1 MIFSYNWLQSYFREK
16 LPTPE
21 KLAEILT
28 MHSFENEY
36 IEKKGNDYILSIDVL
51 PDRAGDCFSH
61 NGIAKEI
68 SVLLNKKITYPKIKT
83 KEILKDSI
91 LIDIENSDDCLRYT
105 ALIIKNVKIEES
117 PKWLK
122 ERLEVCGINS
132 INNIVDITNYVML
145 ETGQPMH
152 VFDYDKISGGIITRK
167 AKKGEKISLLGGKEC
182 ILDENVLIIADEEVP
197 LAIAGIKGGKK
208 AEITNET
215 KNIVLE
221 SANFNHKL
229 ISTTARRLNIRTDAS
244 LRFEQNIDPNLTS
257 YAIDR
262 AASLIG
268 LPSSSKIDV
277 YKKKLKP
284 WNIKINIDEINKT
297 LGIDIPKKEVEKIL
311 KNLGFI
317 VKENMVIEVPTY
329 RQDVTI
335 PENITEEVGRIYG
348 YDKIPLTLPYFS
360 EPAKINY
367 DIFWQDKAKDIMK
380 ELGYSEVFGYSFI
393 GDQEKDDFNLTVRE
407 IINPVSSYY
416 KYLRPTI
423 IPQLINFTKENLKY
437 FNKVKIF
444 ELGKVFDKRERMVL
458 SGAISSN
465 DYLLIKSDILA
476 LFDKLGINKFSFGKD
491 EIKIGKD
498 VIGKVG
504 IKSGITFFEIDFEK
518 IQKNAIDNKE
528 YKHVSYHPIASRDI
542 SGLIDENTE
551 IEEIVSKI
559 KNIDLVKS
567 VEVFDVFKGKNVPPG
582 KKSISL
588 TINLQSE
595 EKTLDGEIIDEIITK
610 IKKTINWEERK

>member
-268 LPSSSKIDV
+268 LPSSTKIDV

-367 DIFWQDKAKDIMK
+367 DIFWRNKAKDIMK

>member
-1 MIFSYNWLQSYFREK
+1 MIFSYNWLQSYFTEK

-21 KLAEILT
+21 KLAEVLT

-36 IEKKGNDYILSIDVL
+36 IEKKGSDYILSIDVL

-91 LIDIENSDDCLRYT
+91 SVKIENSDDCLRYT

-122 ERLEVCGINS
+122 EKLEVCGINS

-145 ETGQPMH
+145 ETGQPLH
-152 VFDYDKISGGIITRK
+152 VFDDDKISGGIIIRR
-167 AKKGEKISLLGGKEC
+167 AKKGEKISLLGGKEYV
-182 ILDENVLIIADEEVP
+182 LDENILIIADEEAP

-262 AASLIG
+262 AASLID
-268 LPSSSKIDV
+268 LPSSNKIDV

-284 WNIKINIDEINKT
+284 WNIKINIDEISKT
-297 LGIDIPKKEVEKIL
+297 LGIDIPQKEVERIL
-311 KNLGFI
+311 KSLGFV
-317 VKENMVIEVPTY
+317 VKENMVVEVPTY

-348 YDKIPLTLPYFS
+348 YDKIPLTLPHFS
-360 EPAKINY
+360 EPAKMND
-367 DIFWQDKAKDIMK
+367 DIFWQNKTKDIMK
-380 ELGYSEVFGYSFI
+380 ELGYSEVYGYSFI
-393 GDQEKDDFNLTVRE
+393 GDQEKEDFNLTVRE
-407 IINPVSSYY
+407 INNPVSSYY

-437 FNKVKIF
+437 FDKVKIF
-444 ELGKVFDKRERMVL
+444 ELGKVFDKKERIVL

-465 DYLLIKSDILA
+465 DYLSIKSDILA
-476 LFDKLGINKFSFGKD
+476 LFNTLGINKFSFGKE

-498 VIGKVG
+498 IIGKVG

-518 IQKNAIDNKE
+518 IQENAIANKE
-528 YKHVSYHPIASRDI
+528 YKCVSYHPIASRDI
-542 SGLIDENTE
+542 SGLIDEGVE

-588 TINLQSE
+588 RINLQSE
-595 EKTLDGEIIDEIITK
+595 QKTLDGETIDKIITK

>member
-348 YDKIPLTLPYFS
+348 YDKIPLTLPHFS
-360 EPAKINY
+360 EPAKMND

>member
-36 IEKKGNDYILSIDVL
+36 IEKKGSDYILSIDVL

-83 KEILKDSI
+83 KETLKDSI
-91 LIDIENSDDCLRYT
+91 SVDIENSDDCLRYT

-122 ERLEVCGINS
+122 EKLEVCGINS

-152 VFDYDKISGGIITRK
+152 VFDYDKISGGIIIRK
-167 AKKGEKISLLGGKEC
+167 AKKGEKISLLGGKEY
-182 ILDENVLIIADEEVP
+182 ILDENVLIIADEEAP
-197 LAIAGIKGGKK
+197 LAIAGIKGGQK

-268 LPSSSKIDV
+268 LPSSTKIDV

-297 LGIDIPKKEVEKIL
+297 LGIDIPQKEVEKIL

-317 VKENMVIEVPTY
+317 VKENMVVEVPTY

-367 DIFWQDKAKDIMK
+367 DIFWRNKAKDIMK

-407 IINPVSSYY
+407 INNPVSSYY

-437 FNKVKIF
+437 FDKVKIF
-444 ELGKVFDKRERMVL
+444 ELGKVFDKRERIVL

-465 DYLLIKSDILA
+465 DYLSIKSDILA
-476 LFDKLGINKFSFGKD
+476 LFNKLGISKFSFGKE

-498 VIGKVG
+498 IIGKAG
-504 IKSGITFFEIDFEK
+504 IKSGIIFFEIDFEK

-542 SGLIDENTE
+542 SGLIDEGVE

-588 TINLQSE
+588 RINLQSE
-595 EKTLDGEIIDEIITK
+595 QKTLDGETIDKIITK

>member
-61 NGIAKEI
+61 NGIAREI

-367 DIFWQDKAKDIMK
+367 DIFWRNKAKDIMK

>member
-36 IEKKGNDYILSIDVL
+36 IEKKGSDYILSIDVL

-61 NGIAKEI
+61 NGIAREI

-83 KEILKDSI
+83 KETLKNSI
-91 LIDIENSDDCLRYT
+91 SVDIENSDDCLRYT

-122 ERLEVCGINS
+122 EKLEVCGINS

-152 VFDYDKISGGIITRK
+152 VFDYDKISGGIIIRK
-167 AKKGEKISLLGGKEC
+167 AKKGEKISLLGGKEY
-182 ILDENVLIIADEEVP
+182 ILDENVLIIADEEAP
-197 LAIAGIKGGKK
+197 LAIAGIKGGQK

-268 LPSSSKIDV
+268 LPSSTKIDV

-335 PENITEEVGRIYG
+335 PENITEEVV
-348 YDKIPLTLPYFS
+348 
-360 EPAKINY
+360 
-367 DIFWQDKAKDIMK
+367 
-380 ELGYSEVFGYSFI
+380 VFMV
-393 GDQEKDDFNLTVRE
+393 TT
-407 IINPVSSYY
+407 
-416 KYLRPTI
+416 KYL
-423 IPQLINFTKENLKY
+423 
-437 FNKVKIF
+437 
-444 ELGKVFDKRERMVL
+444 
-458 SGAISSN
+458 
-465 DYLLIKSDILA
+465 
-476 LFDKLGINKFSFGKD
+476 
-491 EIKIGKD
+491 
-498 VIGKVG
+498 
-504 IKSGITFFEIDFEK
+504 
-518 IQKNAIDNKE
+518 
-528 YKHVSYHPIASRDI
+528 
-542 SGLIDENTE
+542 
-551 IEEIVSKI
+551 
-559 KNIDLVKS
+559 
-567 VEVFDVFKGKNVPPG
+567 
-582 KKSISL
+582 
-588 TINLQSE
+588 
-595 EKTLDGEIIDEIITK
+595 
-610 IKKTINWEERK
+610 

>member
-1 MIFSYNWLQSYFREK
+1 MIFSYNWLQSYFEEK

-28 MHSFENEY
+28 MHAFENEY
-36 IEKKGNDYILSIDVL
+36 IEKKGSDYILSVDVL

-61 NGIAKEI
+61 NGIAREL
-68 SVLLNKKITYPKIKT
+68 SVLLNRKATYPKIKT
-83 KEILKDSI
+83 KETLKDSI
-91 LIDIENSDDCLRYT
+91 SVDIDNGDDCLRYT
-105 ALIIKNVKIEES
+105 ALIIKNVKIEDS

-122 ERLEVCGINS
+122 EKLEVCGINS
-132 INNIVDITNYVML
+132 INNIVDFTNYVML

-152 VFDYDKISGGIITRK
+152 AFDYDKISGGIITRK
-167 AKKGEKISLLGGKEC
+167 AKKGEKISLLGDKEY
-182 ILDENVLIIADEEVP
+182 ILDENILVIADKEAP

-208 AEITNET
+208 AEITKET

-229 ISTTARRLNIRTDAS
+229 ISQTARRLNIRTDAS
-244 LRFEQNIDPNLTS
+244 LRFEQNIDPNLTT

-262 AASLIG
+262 VASLIG

-284 WNIKINIDEINKT
+284 WNVKINIDEINKT
-297 LGIDIPKKEVEKIL
+297 LGIDIPEKEIVRIL

-317 VKENMVIEVPTY
+317 VKANMVIEVPTY
-329 RQDVTI
+329 RQDIVI

-348 YDKIPLTLPYFS
+348 YDKIPLILPDFS
-360 EPAKINY
+360 TPAKINY
-367 DIFWQDKAKDIMK
+367 DIFWQNKTKDTMK

-407 IINPVSSYY
+407 INNPVSSYY

-437 FNKVKIF
+437 FDKVKIF

-458 SGAISSN
+458 SGAVSGN
-465 DYLLIKSDILA
+465 DYLSIKGDILT
-476 LFDKLGINKFSFGKD
+476 LLNTLGINKVSFGKE

-498 VIGKVG
+498 VIGKAG
-504 IKSGITFFEIDFEK
+504 IKSKIIFFEIDFEK
-518 IQKNAIDNKE
+518 IQKNAIDNRE
-528 YKHVSYHPIASRDI
+528 YRHVSYHPIASRDI
-542 SGLIDENTE
+542 SGLIDEDIE
-551 IEEIVSKI
+551 IEDIVSKI
-559 KNIDLVKS
+559 ENINLVKS
-567 VEVFDVFKGKNVPPG
+567 VEVFDVYKGKNVPSG

-588 TINLQSE
+588 RINLQSE
-595 EKTLDGEIIDEIITK
+595 EKTLDGEIIDKIIIK

>member
-36 IEKKGNDYILSIDVL
+36 IEKKGSDYILSIDVL

-61 NGIAKEI
+61 NGIAREI

-83 KEILKDSI
+83 KETLKDSI
-91 LIDIENSDDCLRYT
+91 SVDVENSDDCLRYT

-122 ERLEVCGINS
+122 EKLEVCGINS

-152 VFDYDKISGGIITRK
+152 VFDYDKISGGIIIRK
-167 AKKGEKISLLGGKEC
+167 AKKGEKISLLGGKEY
-182 ILDENVLIIADEEVP
+182 ILDENVLIIADEEAP
-197 LAIAGIKGGKK
+197 LAIAGIKGGQK

-262 AASLIG
+262 AASLID
-268 LPSSSKIDV
+268 LPSSNKIDV

-284 WNIKINIDEINKT
+284 WNIKINIDEISKT
-297 LGIDIPKKEVEKIL
+297 LGIDIPQKEVERIL
-311 KNLGFI
+311 KSLGFV
-317 VKENMVIEVPTY
+317 VKENMVVEVPTY

-360 EPAKINY
+360 EPAKMND
-367 DIFWQDKAKDIMK
+367 DIFWQNKTKDIMK
-380 ELGYSEVFGYSFI
+380 ELGYSEVYGYSFI
-393 GDQEKDDFNLTVRE
+393 GDQEKEDFNLTVRE
-407 IINPVSSYY
+407 INNPVSSYY

-437 FNKVKIF
+437 FDKVKIF
-444 ELGKVFDKRERMVL
+444 ELGKVFDKRERIVL

-465 DYLLIKSDILA
+465 DYLSIKSDILA
-476 LFDKLGINKFSFGKD
+476 LFNKLGISKFSFGKE

-498 VIGKVG
+498 IIGKAG
-504 IKSGITFFEIDFEK
+504 IKSGIIFFEIDFEK
-518 IQKNAIDNKE
+518 IQKNTVDNKE

-542 SGLIDENTE
+542 SGLIDEGVE

-588 TINLQSE
+588 RINLQSE
-595 EKTLDGEIIDEIITK
+595 QKTLDGETIDKIITK

>member
-36 IEKKGNDYILSIDVL
+36 IEKKGSDYILSIDVL

-83 KEILKDSI
+83 KETLKDSI
-91 LIDIENSDDCLRYT
+91 SVDIENSDDCLRYT

-122 ERLEVCGINS
+122 EKLEVCGINS

-152 VFDYDKISGGIITRK
+152 VFDYDKISGGIIIRK
-167 AKKGEKISLLGGKEC
+167 AKKGEKISLLGGKEY
-182 ILDENVLIIADEEVP
+182 ILDENVLIIADEEAP
-197 LAIAGIKGGKK
+197 LAIAGIKGGQK

-268 LPSSSKIDV
+268 LPSSTKIDV

-297 LGIDIPKKEVEKIL
+297 LGIDIPQKEVERIL
-311 KNLGFI
+311 KSLGFV
-317 VKENMVIEVPTY
+317 VKENMVVEVPTY

-360 EPAKINY
+360 EPAKMNY
-367 DIFWQDKAKDIMK
+367 DIFWQNKTKDIMK
-380 ELGYSEVFGYSFI
+380 ELGYSEVYGYSFI
-393 GDQEKDDFNLTVRE
+393 GDQEKEDFNLTVRE
-407 IINPVSSYY
+407 INNPVSSYY

-437 FNKVKIF
+437 FDKVKIF
-444 ELGKVFDKRERMVL
+444 ELGKVFDKRERIVL

-465 DYLLIKSDILA
+465 DYLSIKSDILA
-476 LFDKLGINKFSFGKD
+476 LFNKLGISKFSFGKE

-498 VIGKVG
+498 IIGKAG
-504 IKSGITFFEIDFEK
+504 IKSGIIFFEIDFEK

-542 SGLIDENTE
+542 SGLIDEGVE

-588 TINLQSE
+588 RINLQSE
-595 EKTLDGEIIDEIITK
+595 QKTLDGETIDKIITK

>member
-36 IEKKGNDYILSIDVL
+36 IEKKGSDYILSIDVL

-61 NGIAKEI
+61 NGIAREI

-83 KEILKDSI
+83 KETLKNSI
-91 LIDIENSDDCLRYT
+91 SVDIENSDDCLRYT

-167 AKKGEKISLLGGKEC
+167 AKKGEKISLLGGKEY
-182 ILDENVLIIADEEVP
+182 ILDENVLIIADEEAP

-244 LRFEQNIDPNLTS
+244 LRFEQNIDPNLTG

-268 LPSSSKIDV
+268 LPSSTKIDV

-367 DIFWQDKAKDIMK
+367 DIFWRNKAKDIMK

>member
-36 IEKKGNDYILSIDVL
+36 IEKKGSDYILSIDVL

-61 NGIAKEI
+61 NGIAREI

-83 KEILKDSI
+83 KETLKDSI

-167 AKKGEKISLLGGKEC
+167 AKKGEKISLLGGKEY

-367 DIFWQDKAKDIMK
+367 DIFWRNKAKDIMK

-437 FNKVKIF
+437 FDKVKIF

-476 LFDKLGINKFSFGKD
+476 LFNKLGISKFSFGKE

-498 VIGKVG
+498 VIGKAG

-518 IQKNAIDNKE
+518 IQKNAVDNKE

-542 SGLIDENTE
+542 SGLIDEGAE

>member
-61 NGIAKEI
+61 NGIAREI

-393 GDQEKDDFNLTVRE
+393 GDQEKNDFNLTVRE

-437 FNKVKIF
+437 FDNVKIF

>member
-1 MIFSYNWLQSYFREK
+1 M
-16 LPTPE
+16 
-21 KLAEILT
+21 
-28 MHSFENEY
+28 
-36 IEKKGNDYILSIDVL
+36 
-51 PDRAGDCFSH
+51 
-61 NGIAKEI
+61 
-68 SVLLNKKITYPKIKT
+68 
-83 KEILKDSI
+83 
-91 LIDIENSDDCLRYT
+91 
-105 ALIIKNVKIEES
+105 
-117 PKWLK
+117 
-122 ERLEVCGINS
+122 
-132 INNIVDITNYVML
+132 
-145 ETGQPMH
+145 
-152 VFDYDKISGGIITRK
+152 
-167 AKKGEKISLLGGKEC
+167 
-182 ILDENVLIIADEEVP
+182 
-197 LAIAGIKGGKK
+197 
-208 AEITNET
+208 
-215 KNIVLE
+215 
-221 SANFNHKL
+221 
-229 ISTTARRLNIRTDAS
+229 
-244 LRFEQNIDPNLTS
+244 
-257 YAIDR
+257 
-262 AASLIG
+262 
-268 LPSSSKIDV
+268 
-277 YKKKLKP
+277 
-284 WNIKINIDEINKT
+284 
-297 LGIDIPKKEVEKIL
+297 GIDIPKKEVEKIL

-367 DIFWQDKAKDIMK
+367 DIFWRNKAKDIMK

>member
-1 MIFSYNWLQSYFREK
+1 MIFSYNWLQSYFEEK

-28 MHSFENEY
+28 MHAFENEY
-36 IEKKGNDYILSIDVL
+36 IEKKGSDYILSVDVL

-61 NGIAKEI
+61 NGIAREL
-68 SVLLNKKITYPKIKT
+68 SVLLNRKATYPKIKT
-83 KEILKDSI
+83 KETLKDSI
-91 LIDIENSDDCLRYT
+91 SVDIENGDDCLRYT
-105 ALIIKNVKIEES
+105 ALIIKNVKIEDS

-122 ERLEVCGINS
+122 EKLEVCGINS
-132 INNIVDITNYVML
+132 INNIVDFTNYVML

-152 VFDYDKISGGIITRK
+152 AFDYDKISGGIITRK
-167 AKKGEKISLLGGKEC
+167 AKKGEKISLLGDKEYT
-182 ILDENVLIIADEEVP
+182 LDENILVIADKEAP

-208 AEITNET
+208 AEITKET
-215 KNIVLE
+215 NNIVLE

-229 ISTTARRLNIRTDAS
+229 ISQTARRLNIRTDAS
-244 LRFEQNIDPNLTS
+244 LRFEQNIDPNLTT

-262 AASLIG
+262 VASLIG
-268 LPSSSKIDV
+268 LPSSSKIDA

-284 WNIKINIDEINKT
+284 WNIKINIDEINRT
-297 LGIDIPKKEVEKIL
+297 LGIDISEKEIVRIL

-317 VKENMVIEVPTY
+317 VKANMVIEVPTY
-329 RQDVTI
+329 RQDIVI

-348 YDKIPLTLPYFS
+348 YDKIPLTLPDFS
-360 EPAKINY
+360 TPAKINY
-367 DIFWQDKAKDIMK
+367 DIFWQNKTKDTMK

-407 IINPVSSYY
+407 INNPVSSYY

-437 FNKVKIF
+437 FDKVKIF

-458 SGAISSN
+458 SGAISGN
-465 DYLLIKSDILA
+465 DYLSIKGDILT
-476 LFDKLGINKFSFGKD
+476 LLNTLGINKVSFGKE

-498 VIGKVG
+498 VIGKAG
-504 IKSGITFFEIDFEK
+504 IKSKIIFFEIDFEK
-518 IQKNAIDNKE
+518 IQKNAIDNRE
-528 YKHVSYHPIASRDI
+528 YRHVSYHPIASRDI
-542 SGLIDENTE
+542 SGLIDEDIE
-551 IEEIVSKI
+551 IEDIVSKI
-559 KNIDLVKS
+559 ENIDLVKS
-567 VEVFDVFKGKNVPPG
+567 VEVFDVYKGKNVPSG

-588 TINLQSE
+588 RINLQSE
-595 EKTLDGEIIDEIITK
+595 EKTLDGEIIDKIIIK

>member
-1 MIFSYNWLQSYFREK
+1 MIFSYNWLQSYFEEK
-16 LPTPE
+16 LPLPE

-36 IEKKGNDYILSIDVL
+36 IEKKGSDYILSVDVL

-61 NGIAKEI
+61 NGIAREL
-68 SVLLNKKITYPKIKT
+68 SVLLNRKATYPKIKT
-83 KEILKDSI
+83 KETLKDSI
-91 LIDIENSDDCLRYT
+91 SVDIENGDDCLRYT
-105 ALIIKNVKIEES
+105 ALIIKNVKIEDS

-122 ERLEVCGINS
+122 EKLEVCGINS
-132 INNIVDITNYVML
+132 INNIVDFTNYVML

-152 VFDYDKISGGIITRK
+152 AFDYDKISGGIITRK
-167 AKKGEKISLLGGKEC
+167 AKKGEKISLLGDKEYT
-182 ILDENVLIIADEEVP
+182 LDENILVIADKEAP

-208 AEITNET
+208 AEITKET
-215 KNIVLE
+215 NNIVLE

-229 ISTTARRLNIRTDAS
+229 ISQTARRLNIRTDAS
-244 LRFEQNIDPNLTS
+244 LRFEQNIDPNLTT

-262 AASLIG
+262 VASLIG

-284 WNIKINIDEINKT
+284 WNVKINIDEINKT
-297 LGIDIPKKEVEKIL
+297 LGIDIPEKEIVRIL

-317 VKENMVIEVPTY
+317 VKANMVIEVPTY
-329 RQDVTI
+329 RQDIVI

-348 YDKIPLTLPYFS
+348 YDKIPLTLPDFS
-360 EPAKINY
+360 TPAKINY
-367 DIFWQDKAKDIMK
+367 DIFWQNKTKDTMK

-407 IINPVSSYY
+407 INNPVSSYY

-437 FNKVKIF
+437 FDKVKIF

-458 SGAISSN
+458 SGAISGN
-465 DYLLIKSDILA
+465 DYLSIKGDILT
-476 LFDKLGINKFSFGKD
+476 LLNTLGINKVSFGKE

-498 VIGKVG
+498 VIGKAG
-504 IKSGITFFEIDFEK
+504 IKSKIIFFEIDFEK
-518 IQKNAIDNKE
+518 IQKNAIDNRE
-528 YKHVSYHPIASRDI
+528 YRHVSYHPIASRDI
-542 SGLIDENTE
+542 SGLIDEDIE
-551 IEEIVSKI
+551 IEDIVSKI
-559 KNIDLVKS
+559 ENIDLVKS
-567 VEVFDVFKGKNVPPG
+567 VEVFDVYKGKNVPSG

-588 TINLQSE
+588 RINLQSE
-595 EKTLDGEIIDEIITK
+595 EKTLDGEIIDKIIIK